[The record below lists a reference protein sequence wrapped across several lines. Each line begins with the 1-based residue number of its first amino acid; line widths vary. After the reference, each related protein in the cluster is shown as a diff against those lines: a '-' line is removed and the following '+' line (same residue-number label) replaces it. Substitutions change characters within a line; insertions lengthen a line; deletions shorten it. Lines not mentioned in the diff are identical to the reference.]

1 MSRGLDLE
9 REPLMAERIQSIRDI
24 ASQYDVLLC
33 DVWGVLHNGVEAF
46 SYASE
51 ALAAARAAGLTVV
64 LITNSPRP
72 YLGVKVQI
80 RGLGVLDEAY
90 DRIVTSG
97 DVTRALI
104 AKGPK
109 KVYFIGADKDLPLL
123 DGLGVEIVAM
133 EEAGIVVC
141 AGLRED
147 EKETVEDYREE
158 LSALAARKLPFI
170 CANPDLVVERGHR
183 LIQCAGALARL
194 YGELGCETLI
204 AGKPHRPIYEKSI
217 AEARDVRGAF
227 DMSRVIAIGDG
238 MPTDVRGA
246 EAFGLDVLYISG
258 GIHAQEYVEAG
269 RTDEGRLDA
278 FLKREAAAPKWW
290 MPRLQ

>member
-1 MSRGLDLE
+1 MSQ
-9 REPLMAERIQSIRDI
+9 RIQSFRDI
-24 ASQYDVLLC
+24 ASQYDVVLC

-72 YLGVKVQI
+72 HPGVKVQI
-80 RGLGVLDEAY
+80 RGLGVADDAY

-104 AKGPK
+104 ADGPK
-109 KVYFIGADKDLPLL
+109 NIHFIGAEKDLALL
-123 DGLGVEIVAM
+123 DGLGVEQVAL
-133 EEAGIVVC
+133 EEAEIVVC
-141 AGLRED
+141 AGLRDD
-147 EKETVEDYREE
+147 EAETIEDYREE
-158 LSALAARKLPFI
+158 MAKLAARKLPFI

-183 LIQCAGALARL
+183 LIACAGAIAKL
-194 YGELGCETLI
+194 YEDLGGTTRI
-204 AGKPHRPIYEKSI
+204 AGKPHRPIYEKSL

-227 DMSRVIAIGDG
+227 DLSRVIAIGDG

-258 GIHAQEYVEAG
+258 GIHAQHYVEAG
-269 RTDEGRLDA
+269 RTDEAKLEA
-278 FLKREAAAPKWW
+278 FLAQENAHPKWW

>member
-1 MSRGLDLE
+1 
-9 REPLMAERIQSIRDI
+9 MAQRIQSFGDI
-24 ASQYDVLLC
+24 ASLYDVVLC

-46 SYASE
+46 SQASE

-72 YLGVKVQI
+72 HPGVKVQI

-104 AKGPK
+104 AEGPREI
-109 KVYFIGADKDLPLL
+109 YFIGAEKDLPLL
-123 DGLGVEIVAM
+123 GGLDVEPVGLD
-133 EEAGIVVC
+133 EAGIAVC

-147 EKETVEDYREE
+147 EAETVEDYRGE
-158 LSALAARKLPFI
+158 LARLAARKLPFI

-183 LIQCAGALARL
+183 LIPCAGALAAL
-194 YGELGCETLI
+194 YGELGGTTQI
-204 AGKPHRPIYEKSI
+204 AGKPNRPIYERSL
-217 AEARDVRGAF
+217 AEAHEVRGAF
-227 DMSRVIAIGDG
+227 DLSRVIAIGDG

-258 GIHAQEYVEAG
+258 GIHAKEYVDAG
-269 RTDEGRLDA
+269 RTDEARLDA
-278 FLKREAAAPKWW
+278 FLAREDARPKWW

>member
-1 MSRGLDLE
+1 
-9 REPLMAERIQSIRDI
+9 MAKRIHSFSEITGE
-24 ASQYDVLLC
+24 YDVVLC

-46 SYASE
+46 ADASR

-72 YLGVKVQI
+72 SPGVKVQI
-80 RGLGVLDEAY
+80 RDLGVLDEAY

-104 AKGPK
+104 ASGPE
-109 KVYFIGADKDLPLL
+109 KVYFIGARKDAPLL
-123 DGLGVEIVAM
+123 DGLGVETVPA

-141 AGLRED
+141 AGLRND
-147 EKETVEDYREE
+147 EKETAEDYRAE
-158 LSALAARKLPFI
+158 LEKLVARHLPFI

-183 LIQCAGALARL
+183 LVPCAGAVAKL
-194 YGELGCETLI
+194 YAEMGGSTLI
-204 AGKPHRPIYEKSI
+204 AGKPHRPIYDKTLE
-217 AEARDVRGAF
+217 EAREVRGAF
-227 DMSRVIAIGDG
+227 DLSRVIAIGDG

-258 GIHAQEYVEAG
+258 GIHAKEYIKDG
-269 RTDEGRLDA
+269 RTDEARLQA
-278 FLKREAAAPKWW
+278 FLAGEKAAPKWW

>member
-1 MSRGLDLE
+1 MSAGLDLE
-9 REPLMAERIQSIRDI
+9 RELLMAERIQSFADI
-24 ASQYDVLLC
+24 ASQYDVVLC

-72 YLGVKVQI
+72 HPGVKVQI
-80 RGLGVLDEAY
+80 RGLGVADDSY

-104 AKGPK
+104 AEGPK
-109 KVYFIGADKDLPLL
+109 KVYFIGAEKDLPLL
-123 DGLGVEIVAM
+123 DGLGVETVGLD
-133 EEAGIVVC
+133 EAGIVVC
-141 AGLRED
+141 AGLRSD
-147 EKETVEDYREE
+147 ETETVDDYREE
-158 LSALAARKLPFI
+158 LERLAAKNLPFI

-183 LIQCAGALARL
+183 LIQCAGALAKL
-194 YGELGCETLI
+194 YEDLGCKTLI
-204 AGKPHRPIYEKSI
+204 AGKPHRPIYDKSI
-217 AEARDVRGAF
+217 AEAKDVRGDF
-227 DMSRVIAIGDG
+227 DLSRVIAVGDG

-269 RTDEGRLDA
+269 RTDEAKLAA
-278 FLKREAAAPKWW
+278 FLTREGSHPKWW

>member
-1 MSRGLDLE
+1 MSQ
-9 REPLMAERIQSIRDI
+9 RIQSFRDI
-24 ASQYDVLLC
+24 ATHYDVVLC

-72 YLGVKVQI
+72 HPGVKVQI
-80 RGLGVLDEAY
+80 RGLGVADDAY

-104 AKGPK
+104 ADGPK
-109 KVYFIGADKDLPLL
+109 NIHFIGAEKDLALL
-123 DGLGVEIVAM
+123 DGLDVEQVAL
-133 EEAGIVVC
+133 EEAEIVVC
-141 AGLRED
+141 AGLRDD
-147 EKETVEDYREE
+147 EAETIEDYREE
-158 LSALAARKLPFI
+158 MMKLAARNLPFI

-183 LIQCAGALARL
+183 LIACAGAIAKL
-194 YGELGCETLI
+194 YEDLGGTTRI
-204 AGKPHRPIYEKSI
+204 AGKPHRPIYEKSL

-227 DMSRVIAIGDG
+227 DLSRVIAIGDG

-246 EAFGLDVLYISG
+246 ETFGLDVLYISG
-258 GIHAQEYVEAG
+258 GIHAQHYVEAG
-269 RTDEGRLDA
+269 RTDETKLEA
-278 FLKREAAAPKWW
+278 FLARENAHPKWW

>member
-1 MSRGLDLE
+1 
-9 REPLMAERIQSIRDI
+9 MAQRIQSFRDI
-24 ASQYDVLLC
+24 AAQYDVVLC

-46 SYASE
+46 SHASE

-72 YLGVKVQI
+72 YPGVRVQI
-80 RGLGVLDEAY
+80 RGLGVADEAY

-104 AKGPK
+104 AEGPK
-109 KVYFIGADKDLPLL
+109 KIWFIGAEKDLPLL
-123 DGLGVEIVAM
+123 DGLGVTQVGM
-133 EEAGIVVC
+133 EEAEAVVC
-141 AGLRED
+141 AGLRDD
-147 EKETVEDYREE
+147 ERETAEDYRGE
-158 LSALAARKLPFI
+158 LAILAARKLPFI

-183 LIQCAGALARL
+183 LIPCAGALAVI
-194 YGELGCETLI
+194 YETLGVATRI
-204 AGKPHRPIYEKSI
+204 AGKPHRPIYEQAL
-217 AEARDVRGAF
+217 AEAREVHGAF
-227 DMSRVIAIGDG
+227 DLSRVIAVGDG

-258 GIHAQEYVEAG
+258 GIHAQHYVEGG
-269 RTDEGRLDA
+269 RTDEEKLAA
-278 FLKREAAAPKWW
+278 FLAAENAHPKWW

>member
-1 MSRGLDLE
+1 
-9 REPLMAERIQSIRDI
+9 MAQRIQSFRDI
-24 ASQYDVLLC
+24 AAQYDVVLC

-51 ALAAARAAGLTVV
+51 ALAEARAAGLAVV

-72 YLGVKVQI
+72 HPGVKVQI

-104 AKGPK
+104 EAAPK
-109 KVYFIGADKDLPLL
+109 KVYFIGADKDSPLL
-123 DGLGVEIVAM
+123 DGLGT
-133 EEAGIVVC
+133 EEVGADEAEVVVC
-141 AGLRED
+141 AGLRDD
-147 EKETVEDYREE
+147 EVETIEDYRAE
-158 LSALAARKLPFI
+158 LTALAARKLPFI

-183 LIQCAGALARL
+183 LIPCAGAIAQL
-194 YGELGCETLI
+194 YEDLGGTTRI
-204 AGKPHRPIYEKSI
+204 AGKPHRPIYEKSL
-217 AEARDVRGAF
+217 AEARAVHGAF

-246 EAFGLDVLYISG
+246 EAYGLDVLYISG
-258 GIHAQEYVEAG
+258 GIHAQHYVEAG
-269 RTDEGRLDA
+269 RTDEAKLDA
-278 FLKREAAAPKWW
+278 FLAQENAHPKWW
-290 MPRLQ
+290 IPRLQ